1 MSREDLEDP
10 SRGLEKPARRRAL
23 FTALA
28 GVAAPAMPA
37 IALAADKKAAP
48 SDELVVMHGFADH
61 TGILLWMQGARA
73 HRVRVEIAKADAP
86 AAVLRTID
94 AELDPRTD
102 CTATVAMAGLDP
114 GTAYQYRV
122 RRLDNKAVLAKGT
135 FKTQALWQWR
145 TDPPTVRI
153 ATGSC
158 AYHNEPRFDRPGN
171 PYGGGYEIFDT
182 IAETAP
188 DLMLWLGDNLYLNEA
203 DYTSREGINRR
214 YRFCRAYPSMR
225 KLLTACPQVAIWD
238 DHDFGPDDSDASH
251 AGAGWALEMF
261 KRYWPIPYAPPVDAI
276 YGAILQGDVDIFMLD
291 DRAYR
296 YPREW
301 PEDAA
306 KVMYGAKQVQ
316 WLKAALT
323 YSKAPFK
330 IVAGGSQFLN
340 RVSGSHRESWARYP
354 AEQGEFLR
362 WLEERKIPGVFF
374 LSGDRHFA
382 QMLRFERPN
391 LYPLVEIT
399 TSPLTSGIV
408 SRVLDS
414 EKASTDIVPGTMLFE
429 RNFAMITVSGPR
441 AKRELV
447 VEIRN
452 TKGER
457 KWEWKTTAAE
467 LAAGART

>member
-1 MSREDLEDP
+1 MSRENFDDPTRELEMP
-10 SRGLEKPARRRAL
+10 SRRRAL
-23 FTALA
+23 LTALA
-28 GVAAPAMPA
+28 GAAAPVAMPGF
-37 IALAADKKAAP
+37 AAAEKKVA
-48 SDELVVMHGFADH
+48 DELVVMHGFVDH
-61 TGILLWMQGARA
+61 SGILLWMQGTRA
-73 HRVRVEIAKADAP
+73 QRVRVDISGPDP
-86 AAVLRTID
+86 AGTPLRTLD
-94 AELDPRTD
+94 AELDARND
-102 CTATVAMAGLDP
+102 CVATIATAGLDP
-114 GTAYQYRV
+114 GTQHHYVV
-122 RRLDNKAVLAKGT
+122 RRAENRAVLAKGA
-135 FKTQALWQWR
+135 FKTQPLWQWR

-158 AYHNEPRFDRPGN
+158 AYFNEPRYDRPGN
-171 PYGGGYEIFDT
+171 PYGGGFEVFDT
-182 IAETAP
+182 IAAESP
-188 DLMLWLGDNLYLNEA
+188 DLMLWLGDNIYLNEV

-214 YRFCRAYPSMR
+214 YRSCRSEMSLR

-238 DHDFGPDDSDASH
+238 DHDFGPDDSDASY
-251 AGAGWALEMF
+251 AGAGWSLEMF
-261 KRYWPIPYAPPVDAI
+261 RRYWPIPYAAPVDGI
-276 YGAILQGDVDIFMLD
+276 YGKILQGDVDIFMLD

-296 YPREW
+296 FPREW
-301 PEDAA
+301 PEAPE
-306 KVMYGAKQVQ
+306 KVMYGSRQVQ

-340 RVSGSHRESWARYP
+340 RVSGNHRESWARYP

-382 QMLRFERPN
+382 QMLRFERPD

-408 SRVLDS
+408 SRVLDA
-414 EKASTDIVPGTMLFE
+414 EKASADIVPGTMLFE

-441 AKRELV
+441 ERRELV

-452 TKGER
+452 TKGEK